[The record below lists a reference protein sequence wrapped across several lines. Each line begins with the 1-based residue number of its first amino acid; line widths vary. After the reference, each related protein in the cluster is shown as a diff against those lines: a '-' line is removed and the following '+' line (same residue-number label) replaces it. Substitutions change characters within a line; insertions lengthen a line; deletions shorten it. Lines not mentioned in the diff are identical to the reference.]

1 MCLIAPAGRQS
12 PKPMPFKKITKM
24 KEKTITGCAC
34 GTHLSGIIDKEG
46 KLYLFGVIDLD
57 DLVDKQTGT
66 HTVHVHVQYM

>member
-1 MCLIAPAGRQS
+1 
-12 PKPMPFKKITKM
+12 M

-66 HTVHVHVQYM
+66 HTVHVHVQYMQTHAINMYSTCNKHVQYMQ